1 MDIIFNNVLYQLKA
15 YFYNKDY
22 KELDKWI
29 ITNYPKREYI
39 KYIRFNCCHFYTF
52 PCNKCSKI
60 ILSKIL

>member
-22 KELDKWI
+22 KKINKWI

-39 KYIRFNCCHFYTF
+39 KYIRFNCCHIYTF